1 MIKLDIPVEAKYV
14 VAFSGGADS
23 ALLAYLLRQQK
34 FDFRL
39 VHVIHSDSKASK
51 DGESIA
57 EFCQTWADTYDVA
70 IEFAC
75 VKPSFDTTK
84 AKGVEAAERDARYSA
99 LFSALKPDEIL
110 LTGHHLDDSL
120 ETMLFRLA
128 RGTSVKGMSGIQK
141 ISPDSRLIRPLLSIS
156 KSEIQLSVE
165 AAAILYG
172 HDSTNDDT
180 ELSRGFIRN
189 KIIPLFVEHF
199 SREKFYSSAKRAMEN
214 FSECSALMED
224 LFNMDTQICGSNATG
239 IHRVIFASLSEQ
251 RQRNFIYHLVAKET
265 KKFLTRSAIE
275 EIRKRL
281 NSNRKQLSF
290 VVSGITVTL
299 HQQYFYIKNGTNE
312 VNIGWTQK

>member
-1 MIKLDIPVEAKYV
+1 MIKLDIPVKAKYV

-34 FDFRL
+34 FHFRL
-39 VHVIHSDSKASK
+39 VHVIHPDSKASK

-57 EFCQTWADTYDVA
+57 EFCQTWADTYDDA
-70 IEFAC
+70 IEF
-75 VKPSFDTTK
+75 VRIQPSFETTK

-99 LFSALKPDEIL
+99 LLSALKPDEIL
-110 LTGHHLDDSL
+110 LTGHHLDDSI

-141 ISPDSRLIRPLLSIS
+141 FSPDSRVIRPLLSIS

-172 HDSTNDDT
+172 HDSTNDST

-189 KIIPLFVEHF
+189 KIVPLFVEHF
-199 SREKFYSSAKRAMEN
+199 SAAKFYSSAKRAMEN

-224 LFNMDTQICGSNATG
+224 LFNMDTQICGSNETG

-265 KKFLTRSAIE
+265 KKFLTRNAIE

-281 NSNRKQLSF
+281 NSNRLQSEF
-290 VVSGITVTL
+290 VVANVTVTL
-299 HQQYFYIKNGTNE
+299 HHQYFYIKNYTNE